1 MGVTSWITKQVL
13 KRKAPGVSDEMLE
26 KMMKL
31 LEENPELGTLFK
43 KIGEE
48 VEVRTKKGEHQ
59 MFATMEVMKKYQTQL
74 REIAQ
79 KSPEAFMALQGM
91 MQGGQRV

>member
-1 MGVTSWITKQVL
+1 MGVTSWITKKVL
-13 KRKAPGVSDEMLE
+13 ARKMPGVSDDMLE

-31 LEENPELGTLFK
+31 LEGQPELVTLFK

-59 MFATMEVMKKYQTQL
+59 MFATMEVMKKYQAQL

-79 KSPEAFMALQGM
+79 KSPEAFIALQSV
-91 MQGGQRV
+91 MQQSVK